1 VQTAI
6 PTSIIGLSTRFCI
19 REDIVLD
26 MANDISPGIQ
36 KTKKKILVLG
46 IGNPILCDDGVGI
59 HVARHLKSLIKD
71 TNIIVDEAYT
81 GGLCLVDILRG
92 YTKSILIDA
101 IKSPQDKNGTIK
113 RLTLD
118 DLPTTHSSNPHDMSL
133 YTAIQLAEKMG
144 DTLPQEIIIIGI
156 AVNTPSCFGEE
167 LTPEINKS
175 VPRAIRLVLDEL
187 GKTRV

>member
-1 VQTAI
+1 
-6 PTSIIGLSTRFCI
+6 
-19 REDIVLD
+19 

-36 KTKKKILVLG
+36 KTKKEILVLG

-71 TNIIVDEAYT
+71 TNITVDEAYT
-81 GGLCLVDILRG
+81 GGLCLVDLLRG

-113 RLTLD
+113 RLSLT

-133 YTAIQLAEKMG
+133 YTAIQLAKKMG

-156 AVNTPSCFGEE
+156 VVNTPPCFGEH
-167 LTPEINKS
+167 LTPKIRQS
-175 VPRAIRLVLDEL
+175 VSPAANCVLDEL
-187 GKTRV
+187 SKTRKTRQKKISNKKIREST